1 MKFIRIVQKRR
12 TKMNS
17 VKKTTRVAGILYLVI
32 FIASP
37 LAFLIG
43 KGGLLVPGD
52 ATATA
57 NNIMVSETL
66 FRVGIASETVVF
78 LIEIVMAAIFYVLL
92 KPVSPALSL
101 AAAFARL
108 AEAVVQAV
116 NLIPSI
122 LIFLVMSGTGY
133 LTVFEPDQLDALML
147 LSLNLYGYVTL
158 VWGLFFGLNLLL
170 LGYLVYK
177 SGYFPKIL
185 GILLVLASF
194 GYLLQSYGIFLVP
207 QYKELLDAIVMVLAV
222 PGELAFTIYL
232 LWKGI
237 NFEKWK
243 KRALVYA

>member
-1 MKFIRIVQKRR
+1 
-12 TKMNS
+12 MNS
-17 VKKTTRVAGILYLVI
+17 IKKTTRVAGVLYLII

-57 NNIMVSETL
+57 NNIMASETL
-66 FRVGIASETVVF
+66 FRAGIASETVVF
-78 LIEIVMAAIFYVLL
+78 LVEIVLAAIFYVLL

-122 LIFLVMSGTGY
+122 LIFLITSGSGY
-133 LTVFEPDQLDALML
+133 LTVFEPDQLDALVL
-147 LSLNLYGYVTL
+147 LLLNAYDYVTL
-158 VWGLFFGLNLLL
+158 VWGFFFGLNLVL
-170 LGYLVYK
+170 LGILVYK

-185 GILLVLASF
+185 GILLALASF
-194 GYLLQSYGIFLVP
+194 GYLIQSYGVFLVP
-207 QYKELLDAIVMVLAV
+207 QYKQLLDTIVMVLAV
-222 PGELAFTIYL
+222 PGELVFTVYL

-237 NFEKWK
+237 NVEKWE
-243 KRALVYA
+243 KRELAYA